1 MSYGPPLTGA
11 NPNQRSWKVTFSKT
25 LGESQHLFSYKNY
38 TFDFPE
44 LTTLTEP
51 YVERAIYTIEH
62 IAVNQIQAA
71 YNNKTVMLHCDAAD
85 ATFNNGKCIQIDAAG
100 ATLADRNVSQV
111 VGFIP
116 AVQAVTSFQENLSF
130 IGRWP
135 LQSIAFQITDPFD
148 TSDVVNASGTAG
160 SIIVTLRVELIE
172 PLENVTNEV
181 VQTADYSGIKRARI
195 APLPPV

>member
-1 MSYGPPLTGA
+1 MSYGPALTGA
-11 NPNQRSWKVTFSKT
+11 NPNQRSWKITFART
-25 LGESQHLFSYKNY
+25 LEETQHLFSYKNY

-44 LTTLTEP
+44 LTTLNEP

-62 IAVNQIQAA
+62 VAVNQIQVA
-71 YNNKTVMLHCDAAD
+71 YDDKSVLLHCDAAD
-85 ATFNNGKCIQIDAAG
+85 ATFNNGKCSVINAVG
-100 ATLADRNVSQV
+100 VATSDRNVSQV

-116 AVQAVTSFQENLSF
+116 VTPAKSSYQENMSF

-148 TSDVVNASGTAG
+148 TSDIVNATGAAG
-160 SIIVTLRVELIE
+160 HMIITLRVDLIE
-172 PLENVTNEV
+172 PLKNLTNEV
-181 VQTADYSGIKRARI
+181 VQTADYSGIKRARV